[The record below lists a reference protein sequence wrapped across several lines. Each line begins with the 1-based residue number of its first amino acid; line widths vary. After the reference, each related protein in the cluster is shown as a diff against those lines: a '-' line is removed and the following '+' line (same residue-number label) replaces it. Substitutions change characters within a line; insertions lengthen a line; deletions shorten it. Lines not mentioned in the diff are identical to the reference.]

1 MVTYSIGEGYC
12 NQAKKDLASKSQGA
26 ADALNSLMNGE
37 TWNAIKT
44 TANAAYNGDQI
55 ALENLSGILVGIT
68 VPSAKLPKGIS
79 ANEKL
84 PVIGKTTD
92 YPKTEFNYKAHNVA
106 NYDAV
111 KMDLKT
117 QQAAN
122 TVIESLQQTGKLPE
136 EYISKNIAKEKYG
149 WSEGKPFKN
158 GQIGGDIFKNNKGLL
173 PNKEG
178 RVWYEADIGVNPNIS
193 RSKQPGTRLIYSNDG
208 MLFITTDHYES
219 FKDIGQWK

>member
-12 NQAKKDLASKSQGA
+12 NQAQKDLASKSQGA

-106 NYDAV
+106 NYDAL

-136 EYISKNIAKEKYG
+136 NIIIDTVTQMYSAMQLYNANRFKGFDIHTANTRDTLEFNEFIEKQLI
-149 WSEGKPFKN
+149 PN
-158 GQIGGDIFKNNKGLL
+158 GMNVIIVMINGNRN
-173 PNKEG
+173 
-178 RVWYEADIGVNPNIS
+178 
-193 RSKQPGTRLIYSNDG
+193 
-208 MLFITTDHYES
+208 
-219 FKDIGQWK
+219 